1 MNGIPTHQ
9 PPPRCVG
16 FLFKAGLA
24 FVASLGHYTRNMRS
38 PFLATFAVFCF
49 IGLAPRPG
57 SAQSAVPAAEISA
70 DLGPCSAHITV
81 TGTNAKPV
89 YAAKITARVLYGPF
103 SIKKLDL
110 EAFTGADGQVTIT
123 HLPEIRKKTMTIYIR
138 NDDDEVAVDLTP
150 SSSCHSSFSVQLQ
163 TH

>member
-1 MNGIPTHQ
+1 
-9 PPPRCVG
+9 
-16 FLFKAGLA
+16 
-24 FVASLGHYTRNMRS
+24 MRS
-38 PFLATFAVFCF
+38 LLLATFTFFCLIF
-49 IGLAPRPG
+49 FAPLPG
-57 SAQSAVPAAEISA
+57 SAQSAVPPAEISA

-103 SIKKLDL
+103 AVKKLDL

-123 HLPEIRKKTMTIYIR
+123 HLPAIRKKTITIYIR
-138 NDDDEVAVDLTP
+138 NDDDEQAVDFTP

-163 TH
+163 AH